1 MKGLDWVVHHH
12 AKPAIVTL
20 SLGIEVGR
28 WSRALEDTVRVLVR
42 DHGLTVVVAS
52 GEAPGS

>member
-1 MKGLDWVVHHH
+1 MVHHH